1 MIKSYVSRNPLSF
14 LLLFLPAAIVL
25 EYFVHSGPVW
35 IFFAAA
41 LAILPLTAI
50 MSKATERLAEH
61 LGDGIGGFLNATF
74 GNAPELIIG
83 AMALRAGLYD
93 VVKATITGSI
103 IGNILL
109 VFGMGALLGGF
120 RYPIQH
126 FNRSAA
132 SIGSTMLTL
141 SAIGLILPAIYHYM
155 ARSTDVAIE
164 WNLSLEIAVVLFIT
178 YLLSLFFMLK
188 THRHLYSGACEAEH
202 ELEENN
208 DTEKMEAS
216 ASHGGKPW
224 TSLLML
230 AASAVLVSWMSEIL
244 VGAVEGAAKA
254 MNLSEIFIGVIFV
267 AILGNAADHAS
278 AVTMAIKNKMDVA
291 VNITVGASIQ
301 VALFL
306 APVLVFL
313 SYFIGPIP
321 MDLLFSP
328 IEVLA
333 IVISVL
339 VITLTSHDGD
349 INWIEGVQLLA
360 VYVMIAL
367 VLYNWRV

>member
-1 MIKSYVSRNPLSF
+1 MIKSYVSGNPLNF

-25 EYFVHSGPVW
+25 EYFVHPGPVW

-50 MSKATERLAEH
+50 MSKATEGLAEH

-155 ARSTDVAIE
+155 ARGADVASE
-164 WNLSLEIAVVLFIT
+164 WNLSLEIAVVLFLT

-188 THRHLYSGACEAEH
+188 THRHLYSGAGEAER

-208 DTEKMEAS
+208 DTQKGEAS
-216 ASHGGKPW
+216 AAQGVKPW
-224 TSLLML
+224 ASLLML

-313 SYFIGPIP
+313 SYFIGPTP

-360 VYVMIAL
+360 VYLMIAL